1 MASIVTNLTCELTAP
16 VSVVF
21 LPGNMFSMD
30 NGGNIINVFV
40 VQNGEPVALGGSIS
54 ANVIRSDGTTV
65 AITGAFEGN
74 KAYVILPQ
82 ACYAVPGIIHI
93 VMKITEGTT
102 ITTIAA
108 ITANVYQSSTD
119 AIVDPG
125 TLVPSVAALIEA
137 IEDAVDSIP
146 VDYSGLL
153 LTLAKDYSTSK
164 TYIVGEYAWQAG
176 VLKRCIVPITT
187 AESYT
192 AAHWTNAIL
201 GDDVTALKSAL
212 QLTADGSESID
223 ISGFSSISCVVSDSN
238 TLTRSAAKYRSR
250 QFAPNEFW
258 KKIAITANPDFNTHV
273 TFVTE
278 ALPTT
283 PTSGTDMSSALCT
296 GETGR
301 HVVTK
306 GTTETVAIPSDCAYI
321 VIAYTSNGNDVTP
334 SSVVVYTEMGGEMEG
349 KQDLLTFDNEPIPA
363 SENPVKSGGVYK
375 AMEKV
380 VSGIGSV
387 FQNFIQ
393 KSISSSTGKLTDT
406 GAENCI
412 TNSALIPIDA
422 IFAAKADVKCIAL
435 YLYADDGSF
444 IRTTAS
450 NSQSFVGMDFIESV
464 LADSPTAKYVRVR
477 FGNSTNPV
485 TLQTYGQMGVSLILM
500 QDLASGNGHVT
511 FDSIAGY
518 GNEDREFTSSDEND
532 LDFSITVPFN
542 GDTRNQIFTC
552 NAKYEQAEGVT
563 DVPTIIFRY
572 GETLNRTTQY
582 ILANKG
588 DFTEKQWRVIRYPG
602 MKTALTILF
611 HIPVG
616 VTVTI
621 KDFYNTYTDEII
633 RTPHGIRFNGHQKYL
648 PSLMNPDTLP
658 GVMMAVKC
666 GACAMIQIPKRLSDG
681 TWIFYHDDSL
691 VYNDTYI
698 RQADGTALPSTYD
711 HTLWKNIDFET
722 ANSWDWGISKNSM
735 FTGTKPM
742 TMEQFFTI
750 CGKTGIMPMLSI
762 HPWPSSAELGE
773 IKAIA
778 RKCGVLNRLGIK
790 CLVSHIAEAYAAFGN
805 DIESYTVDVS
815 SGTQTASVVNA
826 AISAMDGLSGCTV
839 RRVIE
844 LFANTAYNA
853 YFGESTYDPFKLIA
867 DAGYVCSLAMQTG
880 TYHPTLPNSNNAILK
895 GTDIEYWQNKG
906 VSEYTYEYDWS
917 NGLNW

>member
-1 MASIVTNLTCELTAP
+1 MATTTKRGLNKPERTSFVDVITAINNNMDNLDDAVPDSRKVNGKALSSDVTIDDTDLPIIAGKIDSTQAMIAPPFVEATPNAAGSYVTNAGALYY
-16 VSVVF
+16 
-21 LPGNMFSMD
+21 LP
-30 NGGNIINVFV
+30 NGH
-40 VQNGEPVALGGSIS
+40 A
-54 ANVIRSDGTTV
+54 ANTTW
-65 AITGAFEGN
+65 
-74 KAYVILPQ
+74 
-82 ACYAVPGIIHI
+82 
-93 VMKITEGTT
+93 
-102 ITTIAA
+102 
-108 ITANVYQSSTD
+108 AN
-119 AIVDPG
+119 
-125 TLVPSVAALIEA
+125 
-137 IEDAVDSIP
+137 
-146 VDYSGLL
+146 
-153 LTLAKDYSTSK
+153 TSK
-164 TYIVGEYAWQAG
+164 TEVKAG
-176 VLKRCIVPITT
+176 SEL
-187 AESYT
+187 
-192 AAHWTNAIL
+192 TN
-201 GDDVTALKSAL
+201 LKSAL
-212 QLTADGSESID
+212 ILTADGSESID
-223 ISGFSSISCVVSDSN
+223 ISEFSSISCAVSGEN

-258 KKIAITANPDFNTHV
+258 KKIEIAANQDYQTHV

-283 PTSGTDMSSALCT
+283 PTSGTDMSSSLCT

-301 HVVTK
+301 HVVLK
-306 GTTETVAIPSDCAYI
+306 GETGIFSIPEDCAYI
-321 VIAYTSNGNDVTP
+321 VIAYTVNGNDTTP
-334 SSVVVYTEMGGEMEG
+334 SSVVVYTETGGEIKG

-363 SENPVKSGGVYK
+363 SANPVKSGGVYK
-375 AMEKV
+375 TMEKV

-387 FQNFIQ
+387 FQNFVQ
-393 KSISSSTGKLTDT
+393 KNISSTTGKLSNT

-450 NSQSFVGMDFIESV
+450 NSQSFVGMDYIDSV

-485 TLQTYGQMGVSLILM
+485 TLQTYEQMGVSLILIE
-500 QDLASGNGHVT
+500 DLASGNGHVA
-511 FDSIAGY
+511 FDSIAVY
-518 GNEDREFTSSDEND
+518 GNEDREFTPSDESD
-532 LDFSITVPFN
+532 LDFTVTVPFN

-572 GETLNRTTQY
+572 GDTLNRTTQY
-582 ILANKG
+582 ILGNKG
-588 DFTEKQWRVIRYPG
+588 DYETKQWRVIRYPG
-602 MKTALTILF
+602 MTTALSILF

-621 KDFYNTYTDEII
+621 KDFYNTYTDEVN
-633 RTPHGIRFNGHQKYL
+633 RTPYGIRFNGHQKYL

-658 GVMMAVKC
+658 GVMMAVKS

-691 VYNDTYI
+691 YYNDTYI
-698 RQADGTALPSTYD
+698 RQADGTQLPSTYNG
-711 HTLWKNIDFET
+711 TLWKNIDFET

-762 HPWPSSAELGE
+762 HPWPSASELGE

-778 RKCGVLNRLGIK
+778 KRCGVLNRLGIK
-790 CLVSHIAEAYAAFGN
+790 CPTSHIAEAYAVFGN
-805 DIESYTVDVS
+805 DVESYTIDVS
-815 SGTQTASVVNA
+815 SGAQTSSVINS

-844 LFANTAYNA
+844 LFVSTTYNA
-853 YFGESTYDPFKLIA
+853 YFGSTQFDAFKLIA
-867 DAGYVCSLAMQTG
+867 DAGYGCSIAMQTG